1 MLKPHLLHP
10 AALAHPPLAQ
20 DVSRFSLNKLGV
32 AARLAILAG
41 VSGTLLLG
49 LAPSAQA
56 QSPEQSVTTTKSL
69 SIPAGSL
76 AQALKTF
83 SSETGISLELDDK
96 ALQGM
101 TSPGL
106 AGQYSPPQG
115 LALLLSGHDLVA
127 EPAGEGRYKVRRQA
141 GVSADEVMVVQG
153 RQTYAGG
160 QVASDSRVGLL
171 GNKHFMDT
179 PFNTV
184 SYTEEYI
191 ENEQAQDIGSLAGA
205 TNASI
210 YVPSKRSVF
219 ETFYMRGFSTTA
231 SDMTFNGLIGM
242 APNMRSST
250 EMAERVDVLKGPS
263 VLLNGMPPDGSVGGS
278 INIVPKRAGKDPLA
292 KVTATYESDGL
303 GGVHLD
309 LGRRFGEEKQ
319 WGVRFNGVY
328 RDGDT
333 PVNDQ
338 QHKMELT
345 SIGLDWRNERARA
358 SLDLYRQHEEVDG
371 VNYFSIF
378 SIASAVTQLPTA
390 KKGDY
395 SLAPAWAYTINDT
408 RAAVLRGEFDL
419 TDSLTAFAAWGQREG
434 GYRALITRNTL
445 LNNAGDINAMAI
457 RSERDGTQR
466 SGEAG
471 LRGSLG
477 TGPVDHAWSLAATHY
492 TSELSFK
499 DRMYP
504 NHTITNYDHLDF
516 GSAPDQSGFG
526 AVTSSSDAKLESVA
540 LVDTLSFL
548 DGDLQWTVGARHQMV
563 ESTNYGASGAQTSH
577 YDESRLSPATAILV
591 KVRDDLSL
599 YTNYIEGLGQG
610 GTAPTTASNAGEIMK
625 PYQTKQYEVG
635 AKLDLGQ
642 FAHTVSLFQI
652 AKPSAYTDPVSN
664 VYGVYGEQRNRGIE
678 WDLFGELTPELRLL
692 GGASYTQAEL
702 TKALNKANEGNQAT
716 GVPKVMAKLG
726 LEYDLAALPGLTL
739 TGNTQFVG
747 KRYVTDDNRM
757 SLSPY
762 TTFDLGARY
771 TTKIA
776 TKEVT
781 VRASVQNLTNH
792 AYWLGSWSGGD
803 GSGLSGGLGS
813 PRTFLLS
820 TSLAF

>member
-10 AALAHPPLAQ
+10 AALAHPPLAHTA
-20 DVSRFSLNKLGV
+20 SRFSLSKLAR
-32 AARLAILAG
+32 AARLAMLAG
-41 VSGTLLLG
+41 VGGTLLVG
-49 LAPSAQA
+49 LAPSALA
-56 QSPEQSVTTTKSL
+56 QSPEPSGAERDQ
-69 SIPAGSL
+69 
-76 AQALKTF
+76 
-83 SSETGISLELDDK
+83 
-96 ALQGM
+96 
-101 TSPGL
+101 
-106 AGQYSPPQG
+106 AGQTG
-115 LALLLSGHDLVA
+115 
-127 EPAGEGRYKVRRQA
+127 VR
-141 GVSADEVMVVQG
+141 ADEVMVVQG
-153 RQTYAGG
+153 RQAYAGG
-160 QVASDSRVGLL
+160 QVTSDSRVGLL
-171 GNKHFMDT
+171 GNRHFMDT

-231 SDMTFNGLIGM
+231 NDMTYNGLIGM

-250 EMAERVDVLKGPS
+250 EMAERVDVFKGPS

-278 INIVPKRAGKDPLA
+278 INIVPKRAGKAPLA
-292 KVTATYESDGL
+292 KVTATYESEGL

-309 LGRRFGEEKQ
+309 LGRRFGEQQQ

-333 PVNDQ
+333 PVDNQ

-345 SIGLDWRNERARA
+345 SLGLDWRGERARA
-358 SLDLYRQHEEVDG
+358 SLDLYRQYEEVDG
-371 VNYFSIF
+371 VNYFGIF
-378 SIASAVTQLPTA
+378 SIASPVTRLPEA

-395 SLAPAWAYTINDT
+395 SLAPEWAYTINDT
-408 RAAVLRGEFDL
+408 RAAILRGEYDL

-434 GYRALITRNTL
+434 GYKALITRNTL
-445 LNNAGDINAMAI
+445 INNAGDINAMAI

-471 LRGSLG
+471 LRGSLS
-477 TGPVDHAWSLAATHY
+477 TGPVDHDWSLAATRY
-492 TSELSFK
+492 TSELTFK

-504 NHTITNYDHLDF
+504 NHALTNYDHLDF
-516 GSAPDQSGFG
+516 GAPPDQSGFG
-526 AVTSSSDAKLESVA
+526 AVTSSSEAKLESVA
-540 LVDTLSFL
+540 LADTLSFL
-548 DGDLQWTVGARHQMV
+548 DGDLQWTVGARRQTV
-563 ESTNYGASGAQTSH
+563 ESTNYGANGARTSH
-577 YDESRLSPATAILV
+577 YDESRVSPATALLV
-591 KVRDDLSL
+591 KAGDDLSL

-642 FAHTVSLFQI
+642 FAHTLSLFQI

-664 VYGVYGEQRNRGIE
+664 VYGVYGEQRNRGLE
-678 WDLFGELTPELRLL
+678 WDLFGEITPALRLL

-716 GVPKVMAKLG
+716 GVPKVMVKLG
-726 LEYDLAALPGLTL
+726 VEYDLAALPGLTL
-739 TGNTQFVG
+739 TGNTQYVG

-771 TTKIA
+771 TTRIA

-781 VRASVQNLTNH
+781 VRASVQNLTDH